1 MSGILSDLKT
11 YHELHNIVSVDDL
24 NYLFTAI
31 SDAKIYIKGIYRHQ
45 IKKHSSIKV
54 RLPIVRWVYFSQS
67 LQTFQYYFSL
77 IV

>member
-11 YHELHNIVSVDDL
+11 YHELYNIVSVDDL

-31 SDAKIYIKGIYRHQ
+31 SDAKIYIKVVHRHQ
-45 IKKHSSIKV
+45 IEKHSSIKV
-54 RLPIVRWVYFSQS
+54 RLLLARSGCFSQS
-67 LQTFQYYFSL
+67 LQTFQYFFSL

>member
-11 YHELHNIVSVDDL
+11 YHELYNIVSVDDL

-31 SDAKIYIKGIYRHQ
+31 SDAKIYIKVVHRHQ
-45 IKKHSSIKV
+45 IEKHSSIKV
-54 RLPIVRWVYFSQS
+54 RLQLVRSGYFYQS